1 MYHSCNIQGQV
12 KTNWSTGESNILHA
26 ICIFTPKSFHLDPEE
41 GVTYKKNIFF
51 SNEPEKLILLQTR
64 LLPVYIKYPV
74 SSCIL
79 KFIENKSVLR
89 YFLSIFGT
97 FIKII
102 S

>member
-12 KTNWSTGESNILHA
+12 KTNWSTGESNILH
-26 ICIFTPKSFHLDPEE
+26 IYSKIFSPGPQGGSYLQED
-41 GVTYKKNIFF
+41 FF